1 MRGASFEGHLYDQI
15 FTTSAADGE
24 IMLLHIYL
32 VSWTD
37 VRAIGGYLIV
47 ESVLWF
53 MLSKRSLVD
62 DEIL

>member
-1 MRGASFEGHLYDQI
+1 MKVI

-62 DEIL
+62 VEIL